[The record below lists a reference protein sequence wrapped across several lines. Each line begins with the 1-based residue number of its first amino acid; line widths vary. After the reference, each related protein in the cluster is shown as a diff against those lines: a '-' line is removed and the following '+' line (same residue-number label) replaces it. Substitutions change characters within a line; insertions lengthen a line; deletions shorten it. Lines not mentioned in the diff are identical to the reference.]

1 MLIDLIK
8 NRYALRSFDSA
19 KIPSFDD
26 IRDILEA
33 GRLAPS
39 FLNLQPWH
47 FIVVKDENTKT
58 LLYNLSGGQPHVLQ
72 APVVIACCADFG
84 TFDFENYKSALEKRP
99 GMTQEKLQY
108 FLNSKALNPASLSP
122 EAVRTRGLEELT
134 YAIAYMTL
142 AANEKGL
149 ETCIIGG
156 IGNEYT
162 QVSQDVYAVAKM
174 ELELPK
180 NVSLGALLLVGYPTE
195 DTIPPYKE
203 RKSFEEVVS
212 FEKYSVPEKPAE

>member
-1 MLIDLIK
+1 MLLDFIK
-8 NRYALRSFDSA
+8 DRFSLRSFA
-19 KIPSFDD
+19 PQMPEFDD
-26 IRDILEA
+26 IKDILEA

-47 FIVVKDENTKT
+47 FIVIKDENVKN
-58 LLYNLSGGQPHVLQ
+58 LLYNLSGGQQHVLD
-72 APVVIACCADFG
+72 APVVIACCADLRV
-84 TFDFENYKSALEKRP
+84 FDYENYRENLSKRA

-108 FLNSKALNPASLSP
+108 FLNSKALNPASHSQ
-122 EAVRTRGLEELT
+122 EAVKFRALEEVT

-142 AANEKGL
+142 MAHEKGL
-149 ETCIIGG
+149 ETCIVGG

-162 QVSQDVYAVAKM
+162 QILQDVYAVTKM

-180 NVSLGALLLVGYPTE
+180 DVCLAALLLVGYPAE
-195 DTIPPYKE
+195 DTIIPQKD

-212 FEKYSVPEKPAE
+212 FEKYSELK

>member
-1 MLIDLIK
+1 MIIDLIK
-8 NRYALRSFDSA
+8 NRYSLRNFSD
-19 KIPSFDD
+19 KMPSFED

-47 FIVVKDENTKT
+47 FIVIKDENTKN
-58 LLYNLSGGQPHVLQ
+58 LLYKLSSNQPHVLQ
-72 APVVIACCADFG
+72 APVIIACCADLSVFG
-84 TFDFENYKSALEKRP
+84 YEKYRDNLEKRV

-108 FLNSKALNPASLSP
+108 FLNSKALNPASLGQD
-122 EAVRTRGLEELT
+122 AVKERGIEELT
-134 YAIAYMTL
+134 YATSYMTL

-149 ETCIIGG
+149 QTCIIGG

-162 QVSQDVYAVAKM
+162 MVSQDIYAVIKM

-180 NVSLGALLLVGYPTE
+180 EVSLVSLLLVGYPA
-195 DTIPPYKE
+195 DDALPPYKD
-203 RKSFEEVVS
+203 RKPFDEVVS
-212 FEKYSVPEKPAE
+212 FEKYSVPAKD

>member
-1 MLIDLIK
+1 MDLIK
-8 NRYALRSFDSA
+8 ERYSLRNFYEQMPD
-19 KIPSFDD
+19 FDD
-26 IRDILEA
+26 IKDILEA

-47 FIVVKDENTKT
+47 FIVIKDENTKN
-58 LLYNLSGGQPHVLQ
+58 LLCNLSGGQPHVQ
-72 APVVIACCADFG
+72 KAPVVIACCADLSV
-84 TFDFENYKSALEKRP
+84 FDYENYRENLSKRP

-108 FLNSKALNPASLSP
+108 FLSSKALNPASHSQ
-122 EAVRTRGLEELT
+122 EAVKQRALEEVT

-142 AANEKGL
+142 AAHDKGL
-149 ETCIIGG
+149 ETCIVGG

-162 QVSQDVYAVAKM
+162 QVMQDIYAVTKM

-180 NVSLGALLLVGYPTE
+180 NIYLAALLLVGYPAE
-195 DTIPPYKE
+195 DNIIPHKD

-212 FEKYSVPEKPAE
+212 FEKYSPSK

>member
-1 MLIDLIK
+1 MINDLIK
-8 NRYALRSFDSA
+8 NRYSVRNFDE
-19 KIPSFDD
+19 KVPSFED

-47 FIVVKDENTKT
+47 FIVIKDENTKN
-58 LLYNLSGGQPHVLQ
+58 LLYNLSGCQPHVLQ
-72 APVVIACCADFG
+72 APVIIACCADLSIFSYEKYRE
-84 TFDFENYKSALEKRP
+84 TLEKRT

-122 EAVRTRGLEELT
+122 EAVKARGLEELT

-149 ETCIIGG
+149 ETCIVGG

-162 QVSQDVYAVAKM
+162 QTNQDIYAVTKM

-180 NVSLGALLLVGYPTE
+180 DVCLGALLLVGYPSAE
-195 DTIPPYKE
+195 SIPPHKD
-203 RKSFEEVVS
+203 RKPFEEIVS
-212 FEKYSVPEKPAE
+212 FEKYSLPE

>member
-8 NRYALRSFDSA
+8 NRYALRTFDTE
-19 KIPSFDD
+19 KQPSFED

-47 FIVVKDENTKT
+47 FIVIKDENTKKI
-58 LLYNLSGGQPHVLQ
+58 LYNLSQGQSHILD

-84 TFDFENYKSALEKRP
+84 VFDYEKYRGALEKRP
-99 GMTQEKLQY
+99 GMTEETLQY
-108 FLNSKALNPASLSP
+108 FLNSKALNPASLSQ
-122 EAVRTRGLEELT
+122 EAVKQRGLEEVT

-162 QVSQDVYAVAKM
+162 QIAQDVYSVAKM

-180 NVSLGALLLVGYPTE
+180 DVSIAALLLVGYPKE
-195 DTIPPYKE
+195 DTVKPFKD
-203 RKSFEEVVS
+203 RKPFEEVVS
-212 FEKYSVPEKPAE
+212 FERYSK

>member
-8 NRYALRSFDSA
+8 NRYSLRNFSS
-19 KIPSFDD
+19 KVPSFED

-47 FIVVKDENTKT
+47 FIVIKDENTKNF
-58 LLYNLSGGQPHVLQ
+58 LYNLSGCQPHILQ
-72 APVVIACCADFG
+72 APVIIACCADLSVFG
-84 TFDFENYKSALEKRP
+84 FEKYKETLEKRV

-108 FLNSKALNPASLSP
+108 FLNSKALNPALLSQ
-122 EAVRTRGLEELT
+122 EAVKQRGLEELT

-149 ETCIIGG
+149 ETCIVGG

-162 QVSQDVYAVAKM
+162 QTAQDIYAVTKM

-180 NVSLGALLLVGYPTE
+180 DVSLASLLLIGYPAE
-195 DTIPPYKE
+195 DNIVLQKD
-203 RKSFEEVVS
+203 RKSFDEIIS
-212 FEKYSVPEKPAE
+212 FEKYSSQK

>member
-1 MLIDLIK
+1 MILDLIK
-8 NRYALRSFDSA
+8 NRYALRSFDTEKA
-19 KIPSFDD
+19 PSFED

-47 FIVVKDENTKT
+47 FIVIKDENTKN
-58 LLYNLSGGQPHVLQ
+58 LLYNLSGGQSHILS
-72 APVVIACCADFG
+72 APVIIACCADLNV
-84 TFDFENYKSALEKRP
+84 FDYENYKSALEKRP
-99 GMTQEKLQY
+99 GMTQETLQY
-108 FLNSKALNPASLSP
+108 FLNSKALNPASLGK
-122 EAVRTRGLEELT
+122 EAVKMRGLEEVT

-142 AANEKGL
+142 TAHEKGL
-149 ETCIIGG
+149 ETCIVGG

-162 QVSQDVYAVAKM
+162 QTQQDVYAVAKM

-180 NVSLGALLLVGYPTE
+180 DVCIAALLLIGYPTE
-195 DTIPPYKE
+195 DTTKPFKD

-212 FEKYSVPEKPAE
+212 FERYSSADK

>member
-1 MLIDLIK
+1 MILDLIK
-8 NRYALRSFDSA
+8 NRYALRSFDTE
-19 KIPSFDD
+19 KTPSFED

-47 FIVVKDENTKT
+47 FIVIKDEKTKN
-58 LLYNLSGGQPHVLQ
+58 LLYNLSGGQAHVLS
-72 APVVIACCADFG
+72 APVVIACCADLNV
-84 TFDFENYKSALEKRP
+84 FDYENYKAALEKRP
-99 GMTQEKLQY
+99 GMTQDLLQY
-108 FLNSKALNPASLSP
+108 FLNSKALNPASLSK
-122 EAVRTRGLEELT
+122 EAVKVRGLEEVT

-142 AANEKGL
+142 AAHEKGL

-162 QVSQDVYAVAKM
+162 QTAQDIYAVAKM

-180 NVSLGALLLVGYPTE
+180 DVCLAALLLVGYPTE
-195 DTIPPYKE
+195 DTVKPFKD
-203 RKSFEEVVS
+203 RKSFEEIVS
-212 FEKYSVPEKPAE
+212 FERFSSH